1 MTAGTT
7 VIIELLG
14 GVAILLWG
22 VRMVRTGIMRGWGD
36 RLKHFI
42 QQRLG
47 NGASAFLAGGMA
59 TAALGSATAMAL
71 IVAGLAAS
79 GAIGTSIG
87 LAVLLGAD
95 VGSALVSAVFASSS
109 SYALWVSPLLLFAGY
124 VTFTASNEF
133 RPHNLGRILIGFGLM
148 FLSLKL
154 IVGATAPLR
163 EATLFHEALTAIGR
177 DPLLAFLVGALLA
190 WLCHSTLAVILLIAS
205 FLANG
210 SLDITGALS
219 FILGVNFGG
228 GLPAVTATL
237 QMPPE
242 GRRLPLANL
251 FCRGTV
257 SVVLLA
263 FVGRI
268 APYVMELPFG
278 VIEKAVAFHAGFN
291 LLAALIYLPFTRQ
304 VSRLMARIVPD
315 QKQAPDNLSQ
325 PRYLDQMALSTP
337 SVALSNAAIETVR
350 MSELLDR
357 MFDTAIVA
365 LRSSSLEKLKELK
378 ALDERLN
385 RYQSSVH
392 GYLSDLT
399 QAELEKADTKRALEI
414 MLYASNLEHAGDVI
428 HLNLA
433 DRIKAKSKLAIT
445 FTVKQHASLDDLC
458 LIISQSLRLATGV
471 LTSSD
476 VEGAKRLI
484 EQKDT
489 FRSLEN
495 KIIDEHFRESGK
507 AKGASLRKSA
517 LFVDIIRDLHR
528 INSHIVSAAYP
539 IIEAAGLLRDSRIKP
554 EKKAK

>member
-1 MTAGTT
+1 MTAGTI

-14 GVAILLWG
+14 GVAMLLWG

-47 NGASAFLAGGMA
+47 NSASAFLAGSMA

-71 IVAGLAAS
+71 IVSGLAAS

-148 FLSLKL
+148 LMSLKL
-154 IVGATAPLR
+154 VVGATAPLR

-177 DPLLAFLVGALLA
+177 EPLLAFLVGALLA
-190 WLCHSTLAVILLIAS
+190 WLFHSTLAVILLIAT

-219 FILGVNFGG
+219 FILGVNCGG
-228 GLPAVTATL
+228 GLPAVTATF

-257 SVVLLA
+257 SVILLA

-268 APYVMELPFG
+268 APYVTELPFG
-278 VIEKAVAFHAGFN
+278 IIEKAVAFHAGFN
-291 LLAALIYLPFTRQ
+291 MLAALIYLPFTRQ

-315 QKQAPDNLSQ
+315 QKQLPDNLSH

-337 SVALSNAAIETVR
+337 SVALSNAALETVR

-365 LRSSSLEKLKELK
+365 LRSGSLETLKELK
-378 ALDERLN
+378 TLDERLN

-392 GYLSDLT
+392 AYLSDLT
-399 QAELEKADTKRALEI
+399 QAELEKSDTKRALEI

-433 DRIKAKSKLAIT
+433 DRIKAKAKLSIT
-445 FTVKQHASLDDLC
+445 FTVQQHASLDDLC

-484 EQKDT
+484 EQKDA
-489 FRSLEN
+489 FRALEN

>member
-14 GVAILLWG
+14 GVAMLLWG

-36 RLKHFI
+36 RLKQFI
-42 QQRLG
+42 QHRLG
-47 NGASAFLAGGMA
+47 NNISAFAAGGMA

-95 VGSALVSAVFASSS
+95 VGSALVSAAFASSS
-109 SYALWVSPLLLFAGY
+109 SYALWGSPLLLFAGY
-124 VTFTASNEF
+124 VTFSASSEF
-133 RPHNLGRILIGFGLM
+133 RPHNFGRILIGFGLM
-148 FLSLKL
+148 LMSLKL
-154 IVGATAPLR
+154 IVGATVPLR
-163 EATLFHEALTAIGR
+163 EASLFHEALTAIGQE
-177 DPLLAFLVGALLA
+177 PILAFLTGAVLA
-190 WLCHSTLAVILLIAS
+190 WLCHSTLAVILLVAS

-210 SLDITGALS
+210 SLDVTGALS
-219 FILGVNFGG
+219 FILGVNCGG
-228 GLPAVTATL
+228 GLPAVSATL
-237 QMPPE
+237 QLPPE
-242 GRRLPLANL
+242 ARRLPLANL

-263 FVGRI
+263 FVSRI
-268 APYVMELPFG
+268 APYVTALPFG
-278 VIEKAVAFHAGFN
+278 LIEQAVIFHTGFN
-291 LLAALIYLPFTRQ
+291 LLAALVYLPFTRQ
-304 VSRLMARIVPD
+304 VSQLMKRIVPD

-325 PRYLDQMALSTP
+325 PRYLDQMALATP
-337 SVALSNAAIETVR
+337 SVALSNAALETVR

-365 LRSSSLEKLKELK
+365 LRSGSLETLKELK
-378 ALDERLN
+378 TLDEKLN

-399 QAELEKADTKRALEI
+399 QSELEKNDTKRALEI

-433 DRIKAKSKLAIT
+433 DRIKAKAKQSIG
-445 FTVKQHASLDDLC
+445 FSVQQHASLDDLC
-458 LIISQSLRLATGV
+458 LIISHSLRLATGV
-471 LTSSD
+471 LTSND
-476 VEGAKRLI
+476 IDGAKRLI
-484 EQKDT
+484 EQKNA

-495 KIIDEHFRESGK
+495 RIIDEHFRDSGK
-507 AKGASLRKSA
+507 ARGASLRKSA
-517 LFVDIIRDLHR
+517 LFVDLIRDLHR

-539 IIEAAGLLRDSRIKP
+539 IIEAAGLLRDSRIRP
-554 EKKAK
+554 EKKTK

>member
-14 GVAILLWG
+14 GVAMLLWG

-47 NGASAFLAGGMA
+47 NRVSAFAAGGLA

-71 IVAGLAAS
+71 IMAGLAGS
-79 GAIGTSIG
+79 GAIGTAMG

-109 SYALWVSPLLLFAGY
+109 SYALWGAPLLLFAGY
-124 VTFTASNEF
+124 VTFSASSEF
-133 RPHNLGRILIGFGLM
+133 RPHNFGRMLIGFGLM
-148 FLSLKL
+148 LLSLKL
-154 IVGATAPLR
+154 IVGATVPLR
-163 EATLFHEALTAIGR
+163 EASLFHDALTAIGR
-177 DPLLAFLVGALLA
+177 EPLLAFIVGAVLA

-210 SLDITGALS
+210 SLDIAGALS
-219 FILGVNFGG
+219 FILGVNCGG

-242 GRRLPLANL
+242 ARRLPLANL

-257 SVVLLA
+257 AIVLLP
-263 FVGRI
+263 FVSRI
-268 APYVMELPFG
+268 APYLTQLPVG
-278 VIEKAVAFHAGFN
+278 LVEMAVVFHAGFN
-291 LLAALIYLPFTRQ
+291 LLAALVYLPFTRP
-304 VSRLMARIVPD
+304 VANLMRRVAPD
-315 QKQAPDNLSQ
+315 VKQAPDNLSQ
-325 PRYLDQMALSTP
+325 PRYLDKMALSTP
-337 SVALSNAAIETVR
+337 SVALSNAALETVR

-357 MFDTAIVA
+357 MFDMAIVA
-365 LRSSSLEKLKELK
+365 LRSGSLEKLKELK

-385 RYQSSVH
+385 RYQASVH

-399 QAELEKADTKRALEI
+399 QSELEKKDTQRALEI

-433 DRIKAKSKLAIT
+433 DRIKAKAKQSIS
-445 FTVKQHASLDDLC
+445 FTLEQHASLDDLC

-476 VEGAKRLI
+476 VEGAKRLV
-484 EQKDT
+484 EQKNA
-489 FRSLEN
+489 FRTLEN
-495 KIIDEHFRESGK
+495 RIIDEHFRDSGK
-507 AKGASLRKSA
+507 ARGASLRKSA
-517 LFVDIIRDLHR
+517 LFVDLIRDLHR
-528 INSHIVSAAYP
+528 INSHIVSAGYP

-554 EKKAK
+554 EKRSK

>member
-1 MTAGTT
+1 MTAGTY

-14 GVAILLWG
+14 GVAMLLWG

-42 QQRLG
+42 QLRLA
-47 NGASAFLAGGMA
+47 NSASAFLAGGMA

-71 IVAGLAAS
+71 IVAGLAAT

-95 VGSALVSAVFASSS
+95 VGSALISAVFASSS

-133 RPHNLGRILIGFGLM
+133 RPHNFGRILIGFGLM
-148 FLSLKL
+148 LVSLKF

-177 DPLLAFLVGALLA
+177 EPLLAFLVGAILA
-190 WLCHSTLAVILLIAS
+190 WLCHSTLAVILLIAT

-228 GLPAVTATL
+228 GLPAVTATVQL
-237 QMPPE
+237 PPE
-242 GRRLPLANL
+242 GRCLPLANL

-257 SVVLLA
+257 SVILLA

-268 APYVMELPFG
+268 APYVTELPLG
-278 VIEKAVAFHAGFN
+278 NIEKAVAFHAGFN

-304 VSRLMARIVPD
+304 VARLMARIVPD

-337 SVALSNAAIETVR
+337 SVALSNAALETVR

-357 MFDTAIVA
+357 MFDTAIVV
-365 LRSSSLEKLKELK
+365 LRSGSLEKLKELK

-414 MLYASNLEHAGDVI
+414 MLYASNLEHAGDVV

-433 DRIKAKSKLAIT
+433 DRIKAKAKLSIT
-445 FTVKQHASLDDLC
+445 FSVKQHASLDDLC
-458 LIISQSLRLATGV
+458 LIISQSLRIATGV

>member
-14 GVAILLWG
+14 GIAMLLWG

-47 NGASAFLAGGMA
+47 NNVSAFLAGAMA
-59 TAALGSATAMAL
+59 TATLGSATAMAL
-71 IVAGLAAS
+71 IVAGLAAG

-109 SYALWVSPLLLFAGY
+109 SYALWLSPLLLFAGY

-148 FLSLKL
+148 LVSLKF

-177 DPLLAFLVGALLA
+177 EPLLAFLVGALLA

-210 SLDITGALS
+210 SLDIAGALS
-219 FILGVNFGG
+219 FILGVNCGG

-237 QMPPE
+237 QLQPE
-242 GRRLPLANL
+242 ARRLPLANL

-257 SVVLLA
+257 SVILLA
-263 FVGRI
+263 FVSRI
-268 APYVMELPFG
+268 APYVMELPLG
-278 VIEKAVAFHAGFN
+278 LIEKAVAFHAGFN
-291 LLAALIYLPFTRQ
+291 LLTAFIFLPFTRQ

-315 QKQAPDNLSQ
+315 QKLPPDNLSQ

-337 SVALSNAAIETVR
+337 SVALSNAALETVR

-365 LRSSSLEKLKELK
+365 LRSDSLETLKELK
-378 ALDERLN
+378 TLDERLN

-399 QAELEKADTKRALEI
+399 QSELEKSDTKRALEI

-433 DRIKAKSKLAIT
+433 DRIKAKVKLSIT
-445 FTVKQHASLDDLC
+445 FTVSQHASLDDLC

-471 LTSSD
+471 LTSND
-476 VEGAKRLI
+476 VEGARRLI

-489 FRSLEN
+489 FRALEH
-495 KIIDEHFRESGK
+495 KIIEEHFRESGT

-539 IIEAAGLLRDSRIKP
+539 IVEAAGLLRDSRIKLD
-554 EKKAK
+554 